1 MDHDSHTSRQNPGE
15 SILEVAR
22 NVATV
27 FARGRA
33 KHVEHYLKSELENEL
48 GRFKIWAGNLGV
60 FAPGNASADYRLRED
75 SDIREVII
83 QMLGRLRQNIKQ
95 AIDPPIIEE
104 PDVYGEDGADRNTDS
119 SSESS
124 MSISLDEDSDAET
137 EQDSDP
143 DDIPKQALSEIK
155 NIMTR
160 LYRLS
165 AIIKKP
171 TSTTENVK
179 VANFIAK
186 EEETEE
192 MKEFEGSV
200 RWQIQFRHPE
210 TAPSLLEKLVNAAI
224 FRRRKLQYR
233 ERHKEKLGQGVEQSL
248 SVNLPMPTTAQI
260 AAAKALGHHRTSFPL
275 INMKGSSARGSSRT
289 FQFSATDASSV
300 NRLKFASYPKS
311 VALSG
316 ITKSAV
322 ARREG
327 LDVPRPPTKDDDGSK
342 EAICPYCFRIVEKEE
357 MMQLRWK

>member
-1 MDHDSHTSRQNPGE
+1 MDHNYHASGQNPGE
-15 SILEVAR
+15 SLLEVAR

-27 FARGRA
+27 FTRGRA
-33 KHVEHYLKSELENEL
+33 RHVEHHLRAELENEL

-75 SDIREVII
+75 FDVKEVII
-83 QMLGRLRQNIKQ
+83 QMLDRLRQNIKQ

-104 PDVYGEDGADRNTDS
+104 PEEHGDARFDGDSES
-119 SSESS
+119 SSDSS

-137 EQDSDP
+137 EQDSHP
-143 DDIPKQALSEIK
+143 DDIPKKALSEIK
-155 NIMTR
+155 DIMTR

-192 MKEFEGSV
+192 MKEFESSV
-200 RWQIQFRHPE
+200 RWQIQFRHPD
-210 TAPSLLEKLVNAAI
+210 TAPSLLERLVNAAI

-233 ERHKEKLGQGVEQSL
+233 ERHKEKLSQGVEQSL
-248 SVNLPMPTTAQI
+248 PVSLPMPTTAQM
-260 AAAKALGHHRTSFPL
+260 AAARALGRQRTNSPF
-275 INMKGSSARGSSRT
+275 INIKGSSARGSSRT

-327 LDVPRPPTKDDDGSK
+327 LDVPRPPAKVDDGSK

-357 MMQLRWK
+357 MMHLRWK